1 MEKHTEDKRHQK
13 STNQNNNSTNITTSE
28 NEKWRDVQRSYHK
41 SFPGNYN
48 YTNLQLKMNI
58 YYDYTILYVNDGT
71 KKAISRLETT
81 IQCKTTEQNKN
92 TPLRKNLAT
101 ERMQKIKRKYI
112 DDNVSE
118 KTSQI
123 FDKNL
128 YSKLTIF

>member
-1 MEKHTEDKRHQK
+1 
-13 STNQNNNSTNITTSE
+13 
-28 NEKWRDVQRSYHK
+28 
-41 SFPGNYN
+41 
-48 YTNLQLKMNI
+48 MNI

-81 IQCKTTEQNKN
+81 VQYKTTEQNKN